1 MPLSDRQRAANRRTG
16 LVLVSIVLVFFVG
29 AFLAR
34 IYGTPGV
41 SIGVLGLVV
50 LLFLVLAIGR
60 HLRK

>member
-16 LVLVSIVLVFFVG
+16 LVLLAIALVFFVG
-29 AFLAR
+29 VILAR
-34 IYGTPGV
+34 LYGTSGV
-41 SIGVLGLVV
+41 SIGVLGLVA